1 MNGEKLAGSRFQRLL
16 IRCQS
21 QHSNQQYIVL
31 YLYSFPGRGSNCG
44 DPVTIVGPHGSRE
57 TIFDGVFLEE
67 RTRLGRA
74 PIDGWQLRSH
84 SSLLQRRYLLLQKS
98 LGDCMINLSDVV
110 SNKRINDIYQLEHTK
125 KGRIKVELQ
134 WLTTGQN

>member
-1 MNGEKLAGSRFQRLL
+1 MNAWQ
-16 IRCQS
+16 IRS
-21 QHSNQQYIVL
+21 
-31 YLYSFPGRGSNCG
+31 
-44 DPVTIVGPHGSRE
+44 HGSL
-57 TIFDGVFLEE
+57 LEE
-67 RTRLGRA
+67 RC
-74 PIDGWQLRSH
+74 
-84 SSLLQRRYLLLQKS
+84 LLVQKS

>member
-1 MNGEKLAGSRFQRLL
+1 MNA
-16 IRCQS
+16 
-21 QHSNQQYIVL
+21 
-31 YLYSFPGRGSNCG
+31 
-44 DPVTIVGPHGSRE
+44 
-57 TIFDGVFLEE
+57 
-67 RTRLGRA
+67 
-74 PIDGWQLRSH
+74 WQLRSY
-84 SSLLQRRYLLLQKS
+84 SSLLEERLSLLQKS